1 MPPEDF
7 YEGYPQ
13 LDNGVGMVT
22 SMKTEFMREL
32 EYIDDYKKDFTPRH
46 KSLATGRA
54 AYPLIA
60 HMARKLCEAVK
71 GLVVDVYLIEN
82 HFFGENIT
90 VAGLVTGKDL
100 AEQLAGQELGDELLL
115 PDVMLRDGEDV
126 FLCGM
131 TVDEL
136 SEKLG
141 VKITVV
147 AIDGAEFIEKM
158 LG

>member
-1 MPPEDF
+1 M
-7 YEGYPQ
+7 
-13 LDNGVGMVT
+13 
-22 SMKTEFMREL
+22 
-32 EYIDDYKKDFTPRH
+32 
-46 KSLATGRA
+46 
-54 AYPLIA
+54 
-60 HMARKLCEAVK
+60 
-71 GLVVDVYLIEN
+71 VDVYLIEN

-100 AEQLAGQELGDELLL
+100 AEQLSGAELGDELLL

-136 SEKLG
+136 SKKLG